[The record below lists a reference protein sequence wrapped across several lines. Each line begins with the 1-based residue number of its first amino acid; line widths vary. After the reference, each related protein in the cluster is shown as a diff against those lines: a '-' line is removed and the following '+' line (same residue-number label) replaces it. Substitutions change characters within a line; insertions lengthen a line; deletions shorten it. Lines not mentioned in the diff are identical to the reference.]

1 MPNIEDTKVQQDQ
14 QPAQAEETEGKEE
27 MCCDGEHTAAEHR
40 KESADGKCC
49 VD

>member
-1 MPNIEDTKVQQDQ
+1 MPDTEATQMQDTNQPTKAED
-14 QPAQAEETEGKEE
+14 TEGKEE
-27 MCCDGEHTAAEHR
+27 MCCDGERTAADHR